1 MPENNIMLAS
11 LGAVNTSGMV
21 RRNNAKIDTVWAQ
34 TAYSNI
40 PEVPIVGMPYRRADL
55 PDSSIRAGQAYGYIY
70 DDATYNQIL
79 YLLTSLWKSM
89 CENGGMPWQKG
100 QTYQQGALCIH
111 NGILYM
117 ALAYIPSTVDAEPGK
132 SAYWYDL
139 SPYPFTGNTVSTDG
153 KLGLVPKPVKG
164 QQGCYLKSTGA
175 WETYPSPFPTGSII
189 AYAGKK
195 APSSDWLYCDGS
207 TIKRSDYKA
216 LFAVIG
222 TKYGAG
228 DGTTTFKIPDL
239 RNRVLEG
246 SNTLGAYGFI
256 SAGLPSYIHTHS
268 ASLDTT
274 GNHGHGSTISN
285 AGGHTHTRGTW
296 NITGKFSADQFSAFS
311 YPEGGNSHSKADG
324 AFYCTN
330 EQWFAGTSGGAD
342 KSVLFKFD
350 ANRNWS
356 GQTSNDG
363 THTHTYSF
371 GADNGHT
378 HGITIN
384 KNTEVN
390 SNVYGKSNT
399 VQMAACT
406 CNYII
411 KCS

>member
-34 TAYSNI
+34 KAYSNI

-55 PDSSIRAGQAYGYIY
+55 PDSNIKAGQPYGYIY

-100 QTYQQGALCIH
+100 QVYQQGALCIH

-117 ALAYIPSTVDAEPGK
+117 ALAEIPIGVDAEPSK

-139 SPYPFTGNTVSTDG
+139 SPYPFTGNTVSADG
-153 KLGLVPKPVKG
+153 KLGLVPKPTKG
-164 QQGCYLKSTGA
+164 QQEYYLKSTGD
-175 WETYPSPFPTGSII
+175 WTKYPSPFPTGSII

-246 SNTLGAYGFI
+246 SNTLGAYGSI
-256 SAGLPSYIHTHS
+256 NAGLPSYIHTHS
-268 ASLDTT
+268 AGLNTT
-274 GNHGHGSTISN
+274 GNHGHTVSSTS

-296 NITGKFSADQFSAFS
+296 DIIGEYNGQRQYSGDAT
-311 YPEGGNSHSKADG
+311 G
-324 AFYCTN
+324 AFYWKYN
-330 EQWFAGTSGGAD
+330 SGGD
-342 KSVLFKFD
+342 GKSGRRGIYGFQ
-350 ANRNWS
+350 ASRNWS
-356 GQTSNDG
+356 GQTSTAGAHN
-363 THTHTYSF
+363 HTWSI
-371 GADNGHT
+371 GANNGHT

-390 SNVYGKSNT
+390 SNVYGKSST

>member
-246 SNTLGAYGFI
+246 SNTLGAYGSI
-256 SAGLPSYIHTHS
+256 NAGLPSYIHTHS
-268 ASLDTT
+268 ASLNTT
-274 GNHGHGSTISN
+274 GNHGHTVSSTS

-296 NITGKFSADQFSAFS
+296 DIIGEYNGQRQYSGDAT
-311 YPEGGNSHSKADG
+311 G
-324 AFYCTN
+324 AFYWKYN
-330 EQWFAGTSGGAD
+330 SGGD
-342 KSVLFKFD
+342 GKSGRRGIYGFQ
-350 ANRNWS
+350 ASRNWS
-356 GQTSNDG
+356 GQTSTAGAHN
-363 THTHTYSF
+363 HTWSI
-371 GADNGHT
+371 GANNGHT
-378 HGITIN
+378 HGITVN

-390 SNVYGKSNT
+390 SNVYGKSST

>member
-1 MPENNIMLAS
+1 MPENNIMLVS
-11 LGAVNTSGMV
+11 LGATNTSGMV

-55 PDSSIRAGQAYGYIY
+55 PDSSVKAGQPYGYIY

-100 QTYQQGALCIH
+100 QVYQQGALCIH

-117 ALAYIPSTVDAEPGK
+117 ALAYIPSSVDAEPGK

-139 SPYPFTGNTVSTDG
+139 SPYPFTGNTASNDG
-153 KLGLVPKPVKG
+153 KLGLVPKPAKG
-164 QQGCYLKSTGA
+164 QQNCYLKSTGN

-207 TIKRSDYKA
+207 IIKRSEYKA
-216 LFAVIG
+216 LFTVIG

-228 DGTTTFKIPDL
+228 DGSTTFKIPDL

-246 SNTLGAYGFI
+246 SNTLGAYGSI
-256 SAGLPSYIHTHS
+256 SAGLPSYIHSHS
-268 ASLDTT
+268 AGLNTT
-274 GNHGHGSTISN
+274 GNHTHAYTDTKNGS
-285 AGGHTHTRGTW
+285 HTHTRGTW
-296 NITGKFSADQFSAFS
+296 EI
-311 YPEGGNSHSKADG
+311 EGYYGGTIDDSPAPSG
-324 AFYCTN
+324 AFYSKGRL
-330 EQWFAGTSGGAD
+330 QDSGGEESGY
-342 KSVLFKFD
+342 SVAFQ
-350 ANRNWS
+350 ASRNWS
-356 GQTSNDG
+356 GQTSEAGSHN
-363 THTHTYSF
+363 HTWSI

-384 KNTEVN
+384 KNDEVN
-390 SNVYGKSNT
+390 SNVYGKATT

>member
-11 LGAVNTSGMV
+11 LGATNTSGMV

-55 PDSSIRAGQAYGYIY
+55 PDSSIKAGQPYGYIY

-139 SPYPFTGNTVSTDG
+139 SPYPFTGNTVSSDG
-153 KLGLVPKPVKG
+153 KLGLVPKPTKG
-164 QQGCYLKSTGA
+164 QQSCYLKSTGV
-175 WETYPSPFPTGSII
+175 WETFPSPFPTGSII

-207 TIKRSDYKA
+207 IVKRSEYKA

-228 DGTTTFKIPDL
+228 DGATTFQIPDL

-246 SNTLGAYGFI
+246 SNTLGAYGSI
-256 SAGLPSYIHTHS
+256 NAGLPSYIHTHS
-268 ASLDTT
+268 AGLNTT
-274 GNHGHGSTISN
+274 GNHSHTVSN
-285 AGGHTHTRGTW
+285 TNTGGHTHTRGSWEIEGYYGGT
-296 NITGKFSADQFSAFS
+296 IDDSAA
-311 YPEGGNSHSKADG
+311 PTG
-324 AFYCTN
+324 AFYSK
-330 EQWFAGTSGGAD
+330 GRLPDSGGEESGY
-342 KSVLFKFD
+342 SVAFQ
-350 ANRNWS
+350 ASRNWS
-356 GQTSNDG
+356 GQTSNADSHN
-363 THTHTYSF
+363 HTWSI
-371 GADNGHT
+371 GANNGHT

>member
-34 TAYSNI
+34 KAYSNI

-55 PDSSIRAGQAYGYIY
+55 PDSNIKAGQPYGYIY

-100 QTYQQGALCIH
+100 QVYQQGALCIH

-117 ALAYIPSTVDAEPGK
+117 ALAEIPIGVDAEPSK

-139 SPYPFTGNTVSTDG
+139 SPYPFTGNTVSADG

-246 SNTLGAYGFI
+246 SNTLGAYGSI
-256 SAGLPSYIHTHS
+256 NAGLPSYIHTHS
-268 ASLDTT
+268 AGLNTT
-274 GNHGHGSTISN
+274 GNHGHTVSSTS
-285 AGGHTHTRGTW
+285 AGGHTHTRGSW
-296 NITGKFSADQFSAFS
+296 NIIGHVATGHSLGLFGDYDGKAFTKTGNYNESRGGDGGSFYTGFQFNA
-311 YPEGGNSHSKADG
+311 
-324 AFYCTN
+324 
-330 EQWFAGTSGGAD
+330 
-342 KSVLFKFD
+342 
-350 ANRNWS
+350 ANAWS
-356 GQTSNDG
+356 GQTSEAGAHN
-363 THTHTYSF
+363 HTWSI
-371 GADNGHT
+371 GANNGHT

-390 SNVYGKSNT
+390 SNVYGKSST

>member
-55 PDSSIRAGQAYGYIY
+55 PNSSIKAGQAYGYIY

-100 QTYQQGALCIH
+100 QVYQQGALCIH

-207 TIKRSDYKA
+207 VVKRSDYKA

-246 SNTLGAYGFI
+246 SNTLGAYGSI
-256 SAGLPSYIHTHS
+256 NAGLPSYIHTHS
-268 ASLDTT
+268 ASLNTT
-274 GNHGHGSTISN
+274 GNHGHTVSSTS

-296 NITGKFSADQFSAFS
+296 DIIGEYNGQRKYDGDAT
-311 YPEGGNSHSKADG
+311 G
-324 AFYCTN
+324 AFYWKYN
-330 EQWFAGTSGGAD
+330 SGGD
-342 KSVLFKFD
+342 GKSGRRGIYGFQ
-350 ANRNWS
+350 ASRNWS
-356 GQTSNDG
+356 GQTSEAGAHN
-363 THTHTYSF
+363 HTWSI
-371 GADNGHT
+371 GANNGHT
-378 HGITIN
+378 HGITID